1 MRAATGGAKRIR
13 NEKVV
18 LIGAASSGKT
28 SITTRFAHD
37 KFDPNSTATV
47 GAAFLKK
54 SIKVDNQEIQLDI
67 WDTGGSEKYK
77 SLAPMYYRDTQAA
90 IIVFDLTAPASLN
103 DAKMW
108 LDELKQHG
116 PPKCIISLA
125 ANKADL
131 AAQREIKDDEIQTFI
146 SQNQFDFFNETSAM
160 NGQNIDKLFTEISEK
175 LLNVVESEIVD
186 DDNSKQVILD
196 SPQPPQNTKKCSLC
210 LERNHDHLA
219 SLRSIFISANSA
231 GL

>member
-67 WDTGGSEKYK
+67 WDTGGSEKYR
-77 SLAPMYYRDTQAA
+77 SLAPMYYRDARA
-90 IIVFDLTAPASLN
+90 GIIVFDVTSKSSFTEATDWINEFREKSQNGAILVA
-103 DAKMW
+103 
-108 LDELKQHG
+108 
-116 PPKCIISLA
+116 A
-125 ANKADL
+125 ANKVDL
-131 AAQREIKDDEIQTFI
+131 KDKREITPEEVADFCYA
-146 SQNQFDFFNETSAM
+146 NQLEVIKETSALT
-160 NGQNIDKLFTEISEK
+160 GEGVQELFQELGKQLLLLAPQSNFDDAEIAD
-175 LLNVVESEIVD
+175 IA
-186 DDNSKQVILD
+186 
-196 SPQPPQNTKKCSLC
+196 QPSTPTQSQSCNC
-210 LERNHDHLA
+210 
-219 SLRSIFISANSA
+219 
-231 GL
+231 